1 MSTAKSLT
9 VFKQTFSSD
18 RAQGEIRRVL
28 GENAEAF
35 TSSLISLTAMTP
47 GLQKCDPNKVLG
59 EAMKAAVLDLPL
71 DKSLG
76 LAFIVPYGNV
86 PQFQIGYRG
95 WIQLAQRTGAYKAM
109 NALEI
114 KEGELKPGADR
125 LKEDYEFEFIS
136 DEEERMKKK
145 TIGYAFY
152 FKTIY
157 GFEKTIYLSKEQAM
171 AHGKRYSK
179 SFSRPDSG
187 WQVNPDAMCL
197 KTLILMGLKKWGPV
211 TVKTQALTSA
221 ISEDPDY
228 SEEPLDPEKEVKLPE
243 DDQEKQPKQNP
254 KKPASSKP
262 SPKPRREPEPEPVPE
277 DERPVPESDEPMPDV
292 DYDGIFGGAEEDPSK
307 W

>member
-9 VFKQTFSSD
+9 VFKQTFNGD
-18 RAQGEIRRVL
+18 RAQAEIRRVL
-28 GENAEAF
+28 GDNAEAF

-47 GLQKCDPNKVLG
+47 GLQKCDPNRVLG

-76 LAFIVPYGNV
+76 LAFIVPYGGV

-136 DEEERMKKK
+136 NEEERMKKK

-179 SFSRPDSG
+179 SFSKADSG

-211 TVKTQALTSA
+211 TVKTQALTNA
-221 ISEDPDY
+221 ISDDQDYSEDP
-228 SEEPLDPEKEVKLPE
+228 LDPDKEIKLPE
-243 DDQEKQPKQNP
+243 DEPDKKEEPQR
-254 KKPASSKP
+254 KPAKP
-262 SPKPRREPEPEPVPE
+262 AEKSDPKPRPKPKPETQSEPQVDPMP
-277 DERPVPESDEPMPDV
+277 DYDEPMFD
-292 DYDGIFGGAEEDPSK
+292 DAEAPGLHEDPSK